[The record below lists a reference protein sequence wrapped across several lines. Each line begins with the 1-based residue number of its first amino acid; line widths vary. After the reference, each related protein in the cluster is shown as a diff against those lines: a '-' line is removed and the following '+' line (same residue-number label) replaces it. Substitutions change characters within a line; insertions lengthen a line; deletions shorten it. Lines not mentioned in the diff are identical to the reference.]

1 MRTKRGSASRRRRD
15 AAVKPAA
22 KTNKLANFYAM
33 EGAVRGS
40 IDLPFLVIVL
50 VLLLMGLVALFTAS
64 HASAYYQYG
73 DSYYYIKRQS
83 MFAAVGIAAM
93 LAAAYPHYNLYRKYA
108 LHFYVLTVVMLVMV
122 LVPGIG
128 IESYGATRWLGI
140 GPLQFQPSELAKLA
154 IVVAFAKYIDI
165 NYERMNKFSVGIL
178 PFVAFL
184 GIMAALVV
192 LEKHFSGTILIVLI
206 GIVLMAVGGSPM
218 RWIVGAGT
226 VGAAGMLGMM
236 LFTEL
241 GEHAKTRIDAWLD
254 PFSYVQ
260 TDAWQAIQSLYAIG
274 SGGLTGLGLGNS
286 RQKYLYLPK
295 PENDFIFSV
304 VCEELG
310 FIGAVVIIIFFILL
324 VWRGFVIAFKAPDRF
339 SSLVVIGIITHVAIQ
354 VIFNIAVVT
363 NLFPTTGISLP
374 FFSSGGTSL
383 VILLAEMGIVL
394 AISRYAKV
402 EKT

>member
-1 MRTKRGSASRRRRD
+1 MRAKRARKVKDRAPKTASGSLAKLY
-15 AAVKPAA
+15 AVP
-22 KTNKLANFYAM
+22 
-33 EGAVRGS
+33 GAVRGS

-73 DSYYYIKRQS
+73 DSYHYIKRQ
-83 MFAAVGIAAM
+83 FAFGVVGVAAM
-93 LAAAYPHYNLYRKYA
+93 FMMAYPHYNLYRKYA
-108 LHFYVLTVVMLVMV
+108 MHFYVITTILLV
-122 LVPGIG
+122 LVLIPGVG
-128 IESYGATRWLGI
+128 VELYGATRWLGI
-140 GPLQFQPSELAKLA
+140 GPLQFQPSEFAKLA
-154 IVVAFAKYIDI
+154 IVLMFAKYIDI

-178 PFVAFL
+178 PFAVFL
-184 GIMAALVV
+184 MIMAALVV
-192 LEKHFSGTILIVLI
+192 LEKHFSGTILIVII
-206 GIVLMAVGGSPM
+206 GIVMMAVGGSPM

-241 GEHAKTRIDAWLD
+241 GEHAKSRIDAWLD

-310 FIGAVVIIIFFILL
+310 FIGATFIILFFILL

-339 SSLVVIGIITHVAIQ
+339 SALVVIGIITHVAVQ

-394 AISRYAKV
+394 SISRYAKV